1 MQKLNIADV
10 EKFAKYYKKLNM
22 VGGGSKQQRD
32 IYSFKIND
40 YSSRLTQAGIDVNKI
55 AKIIQSG
62 GDWDATL
69 QELDRM
75 KADILAQM
83 VEPADVSADTNQ
95 QIDRVGTAITGA
107 VDTIS
112 QFNTS
117 TENLIRLHADKLAEV
132 EAEFA
137 RQLAAVNA
145 RSDANTE
152 TAARQLQ
159 ELGARSAAELTALQ
173 QRLDVAE
180 AGGEERAHEL
190 TQLLEAA
197 RQENITTMDNMQR
210 WATNTLNGMKE
221 SYVALSRRY
230 GELANNVIRLRD
242 LPPLALRANLD
253 ALQQTIERGM
263 QAAQAGRV
271 APPAGRVDAAAA
283 AGEPQ
288 AGNLGGGGRRRRY

>member
-32 IYSFKIND
+32 IYSFKINE

-62 GDWDATL
+62 GDWAETL
-69 QELDRM
+69 RQLETIKEQAM
-75 KADILAQM
+75 AQM
-83 VEPADVSADTNQ
+83 MPPADVSADTTQ

-117 TENLIRLHADKLAEV
+117 TEDLIRLHAVKLAEV

-137 RQLAAVNA
+137 RQLL
-145 RSDANTE
+145 DANT
-152 TAARQLQ
+152 TSGAAARAAAQQLQ
-159 ELGARSAAELTALQ
+159 ELQARSAAELTALEQ
-173 QRLDVAE
+173 QLVA
-180 AGGEERAHEL
+180 ANVGGQEEVRVL
-190 TQLLEAA
+190 TQQLEAA

-210 WATNTLNGMKE
+210 WATDTLNGMKE

-230 GELANNVIRLRD
+230 GELANNVTRLRD
-242 LPPLALRANLD
+242 LPPEALRANLD
-253 ALQQTIERGM
+253 ALQQTIQYGM

-271 APPAGRVDAAAA
+271 APPAVAAAA
-283 AGEPQ
+283 PQ
-288 AGNLGGGGRRRRY
+288 AAQPGGRRRRY